1 MSLDT
6 LFVTAVLMIG
16 VASGFL
22 FDRPDKQGQQDQR
35 VGAVT
40 TTMTS
45 VLTSKI

>member
-1 MSLDT
+1 MDT
-6 LFVTAVLMIG
+6 LFVTVDLMIA

-45 VLTSKI
+45 VLTFKI

>member
-1 MSLDT
+1 MVT
-6 LFVTAVLMIG
+6 LFVTAHLLIG

-45 VLTSKI
+45 VLTLKI

>member
-1 MSLDT
+1 MDT
-6 LFVTAVLMIG
+6 LFVTVDLMIG

-45 VLTSKI
+45 VLTLKI